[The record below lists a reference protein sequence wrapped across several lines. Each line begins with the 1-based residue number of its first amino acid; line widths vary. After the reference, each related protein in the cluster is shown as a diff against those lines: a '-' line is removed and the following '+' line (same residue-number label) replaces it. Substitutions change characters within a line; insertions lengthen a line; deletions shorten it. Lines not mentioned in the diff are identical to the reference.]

1 MYLYSPLQTLLD
13 KDPKIITNS
22 VTQISP
28 PLDSR
33 KPPSTILRDPR
44 LNKAM
49 TRPTNSSE
57 KLTLAMPI
65 PELLTR
71 KPSASDRLLLQEN
84 DENVIETVDLEV
96 WPPIKK
102 KTKKKP
108 PTFFND
114 VELLKDSYD
123 DEHS

>member
-33 KPPSTILRDPR
+33 KPPSTTLRDPR

>member
-1 MYLYSPLQTLLD
+1 
-13 KDPKIITNS
+13 
-22 VTQISP
+22 
-28 PLDSR
+28 
-33 KPPSTILRDPR
+33 
-44 LNKAM
+44 
-49 TRPTNSSE
+49 
-57 KLTLAMPI
+57 MPI